1 MCFNRILCTKK
12 QGLTVV
18 QATDFDEVKTPAYVL
33 DESQYINNL
42 KRLKHIQDRTG
53 CEILLAIKA
62 FANPYYLAISNDYL
76 SGVSASSLYET
87 QLAHSVITNDI
98 HVYSPAF
105 KAEELD
111 QIQLMANHIVFNS
124 WPQWLRYRDSISKQ
138 VSCGIR
144 INPAYSEIDQP
155 LYDPC
160 RPRSRFGV
168 HPEVIQSLDGL
179 SGFHVHALCE
189 QHVDVLE
196 RLWGHIDDQFGQW
209 LPDLDWINLGGG
221 HLLTDPTYNID
232 RLIDFITMV
241 QNRYGV
247 RVILEPGTG
256 VVVDVGYLVAS
267 VLDIIER
274 DGLIAILDTSATAHI
289 PDILEM
295 PYHPRILGQ
304 SQGKY
309 TYQLTGVTCLSG
321 DIIGDYG
328 FDAPLAIGDR
338 VVFEDVAPYT
348 MVKNTTFNGIAL
360 PDIYN
365 YTCEKK
371 LVSMKQFGY
380 SDFVQRLG

>member
-1 MCFNRILCTKK
+1 MLKAI
-12 QGLTVV
+12 
-18 QATDFDEVKTPAYVL
+18 DFESVKTPAYVL
-33 DESQYINNL
+33 DETQYIKNL
-42 KRLKHIQDRTG
+42 TLLKSIEDRTG
-53 CEILLAIKA
+53 CQILLAIKA
-62 FANPYYLAISNDYL
+62 FGNPHYLALSNDYI
-76 SGVSASSLYET
+76 SGISASSLHET

-105 KAEELD
+105 KAEELA
-111 QIQLMANHIVFNS
+111 QIQSMANHIIFNS
-124 WPQWLRYRDSISKQ
+124 WPQWMRYRDTVPSN
-138 VSCGIR
+138 VSCGLR

-196 RLWGHIDDQFGQW
+196 RLWGHIEDQFGEW
-209 LPDLDWINLGGG
+209 LPQLDWINLGGG

-232 RLIDFITMV
+232 RLVDFINTV
-241 QNRYGV
+241 QDAYNLQ
-247 RVILEPGTG
+247 VILEPGTG

-267 VLDIIER
+267 VVDIIER
-274 DGLIAILDTSATAHI
+274 DGLIAILDTSATAHV

-295 PYHPRILGQ
+295 PYQPRILGQ
-304 SQGKY
+304 SYGKY
-309 TYQLTGVTCLSG
+309 TYQLTGITCLSG

-328 FDAPLAIGDR
+328 FDRPLAIGDR

-365 YTCEKK
+365 YSREKT
-371 LVSMKQFGY
+371 LSVMRTFDY
-380 SDFVQRLG
+380 TDFIRRLG